1 MIGLMDFI
9 KTNIPNHNNS
19 NNNSV
24 RLGLIGN

>member
-9 KTNIPNHNNS
+9 KTNIPNHNS